1 MSYELKSSVLSLNRI
16 QLSTFRWF
24 IFFFPV
30 GKITVYQRSHL
41 SYLPR
46 KDLQPL
52 HPPPPMAQF
61 TQQLRLGASIT
72 ARKMVLMSRAFLF
85 MLACLFCWFFFFVVV
100 VLALNEL
107 PLFFF
112 KLPSWSLS
120 HFPRSLSALAK
131 DLSAQDGLE
140 VLLFLLQGLPFR
152 QRPKLDKSSGRSRA

>member
-1 MSYELKSSVLSLNRI
+1 MMSYELKSSVLFLNRI
-16 QLSTFRWF
+16 QFSTFRWF
-24 IFFFPV
+24 IFFFQLT
-30 GKITVYQRSHL
+30 KITMYQGSHL

-61 TQQLRLGASIT
+61 TQQLRLGAGIT
-72 ARKMVLMSRAFLF
+72 ARKMVLMSCAFLF
-85 MLACLFCWFFFFVVV
+85 MLACLFFFV
-100 VLALNEL
+100 LTLNEL

-140 VLLFLLQGLPFR
+140 VLLFLLQGPPFR
-152 QRPKLDKSSGRSRA
+152 QRPKLDKSPGRSRA